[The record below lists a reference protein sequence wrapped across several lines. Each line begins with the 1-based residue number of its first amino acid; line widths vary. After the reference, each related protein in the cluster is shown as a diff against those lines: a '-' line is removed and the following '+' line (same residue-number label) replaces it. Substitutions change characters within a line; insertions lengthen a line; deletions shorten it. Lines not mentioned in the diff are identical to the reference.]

1 MSNHEGMGMQDK
13 AESAKHYRL
22 RAEEVRAIAE
32 GIFDHI
38 ERKTLM
44 QIADEFEEMAL
55 KAEAREGPLQLAN
68 GRQKRAS
75 GADQKSRR
83 NSN

>member
-1 MSNHEGMGMQDK
+1 MQDK

-44 QIADEFEEMAL
+44 QIADEFEELAL
-55 KAEAREGPLQLAN
+55 KVEARDGPLQLAN
-68 GRQKRAS
+68 GRQK
-75 GADQKSRR
+75 GAKGAEQKAHR
-83 NSN
+83 NSS